1 MNVHHLELFYYVAKF
16 EGITEAVRRMPYGIQ
31 QPAVSGQILQLEK
44 YLEVR
49 LFHRRPFALTP
60 AGEELYDFIYPFF
73 SRLEHITD
81 QLRGE
86 ENQHLRLA
94 ASAAALTH
102 HFPELLQKLRSE
114 IPTLRLTLRE
124 LTHGEIETALRK
136 QEADIA
142 IAILNRKFSP
152 GIKSVKLIDIPLA
165 ITVPEDSPVKTFR
178 DISSMASGGEILH
191 PLISLP
197 KIEPVAQLIQ
207 RGLTSKNLRWEPSME
222 ITELNLIQRYVAKGF
237 GFGVAVDIPGAPV
250 EEGIRRI
257 KLPSD
262 FPPLSIGALH
272 TGNPKRIAQ
281 RLLDLAAE
289 QASVLKKKKGK

>member
-44 YLEVR
+44 FLEVR

-73 SRLEHITD
+73 SRLEQISD

-86 ENQHLRLA
+86 EDQHLRLA
-94 ASAAALTH
+94 ASATALTH

-178 DISSMASGGEILH
+178 DISSKASGGEILH

-222 ITELNLIQRYVAKGF
+222 ITELDLIKRYVAKGF